1 MNVWEAVRVALTGIR
16 SNKLRSGLT
25 CLGVIIGVGAVIAM
39 IAMGQGA
46 SADVQERIKSM
57 GTNLLIVWPGQ
68 ARQGHVWGG
77 VGSQDSLTSSDGVA
91 IAQECSD
98 VVRTAPVVQGSEQ
111 VKFGNANTYTTI
123 VGSTMAWTNVQNYP
137 ADSGRFF
144 NDIEN
149 RTNRKVAVIGATT
162 RQNLFPNA
170 DPVGKRIQIRN
181 MHFLVIGVLKAKGAG
196 SSSWHDPDDQIVI
209 PLNTFLRR
217 IGGGSQTSREVVQRI
232 YAEASSPKQIPLAQ
246 AQIEQLLRRRHRI
259 RTPADDD
266 FNVRTQTEM
275 LSQFEGTSKTF
286 TLLLAGIAA
295 VSLLVGGIGIMN
307 IMLVSVTERTRE
319 IGIRKAI
326 GATRRD
332 ILLQFLVESVV
343 LSVIGG
349 LVGIGV
355 GMAGARAL
363 SQFAGWRT
371 LVSPQSIV
379 MAFGF
384 AAGVGVFFGI
394 YPAQKAA
401 ALDPIEALRYE

>member
-1 MNVWEAVRVALTGIR
+1 MTIWEAVRVALSGLR
-16 SNKLRSGLT
+16 SNKLRSALT

-46 SADVQERIKSM
+46 SADVQERIQSM

-68 ARQGHVWGG
+68 ARQGRVWGG
-77 VGSQDSLTSSDGVA
+77 VGSQDSLSSDDGVA
-91 IAQECSD
+91 IAKECKS
-98 VVRTAPVVQGSEQ
+98 VSKSAPVVQGQEQ
-111 VKFGNANTYTTI
+111 IKAGNANSYVGIT
-123 VGSTMAWTNVQNYP
+123 GSTSDWPSVQNYEVER
-137 ADSGRFF
+137 GRFF
-144 NDIEN
+144 NAMEN

-162 RQNLFPNA
+162 RNNLFPNS
-170 DPVGKRIQIRN
+170 DPIGKKIQVRN
-181 MHFLVIGVLKAKGAG
+181 MHFLVIGLLKPKGG
-196 SSSWHDPDDQIVI
+196 SDWHDPDDVVVI
-209 PLNTFLRR
+209 PLGTFLRR
-217 IGGGSQTSREVVQRI
+217 LGGGTKGGKDVVNRI
-232 YAEASSPKQIPLAQ
+232 YVEASGPRQIVLAQ
-246 AQIEQLLRRRHRI
+246 AEIEQLLRRRHRI
-259 RTPADDD
+259 LTPADDD
-266 FNVRTQTEM
+266 FNVRTQTEI
-275 LSQFEGTSKTF
+275 LGQFEGTSKTF

-326 GATRRD
+326 GATGRD

-349 LVGIGV
+349 LIGIGLGV
-355 GMAGARAL
+355 GGARML
-363 SQFAGWRT
+363 SKFAGWRT

-379 MAFGF
+379 MAFCF